1 MIINAAQHTGGRHG
15 AAPDFNPV
23 VSEYSLGYGSGV
35 SPRAAALPPTQR
47 RAAIV
52 AATTALIRERAA
64 VPPTKAIAE
73 AAGVAEGTVFRAFET
88 KDELIAEVI
97 SAAFC
102 PAPLLR
108 ELQSVDGT
116 LPLRER
122 LVDVVSI
129 LQQRLVTVFDLMLG
143 LRMTAPPMDRASD
156 HPACTPQTG
165 HVRTD
170 GTAVPHPAGRAH
182 HRSLSGRGRVAEAVI
197 ALVEADAD
205 LLACSPKELVRYL
218 RLLTFSGSHRHIADG
233 PLLKPET
240 IVDVV
245 LTGVLRRSPATAGRP
260 TGTRGLRRTSPARRK
275 AAP

>member
-1 MIINAAQHTGGRHG
+1 
-15 AAPDFNPV
+15 
-23 VSEYSLGYGSGV
+23 VS
-35 SPRAAALPPTQR
+35 RAAALPPTER

-88 KDELIAEVI
+88 KEELIAEVI

-108 ELQSVDGT
+108 QLQSVDGT

-122 LVDVVSI
+122 LVDVVTI
-129 LQQRLVTVFDLMLG
+129 LQQRLATVFDLMLG
-143 LRMTAPPMDRASD
+143 LRLTAPPMDRASD
-156 HPACTPQTG
+156 HPACTPETG
-165 HVRTD
+165 HVRAD
-170 GTAVPHPAGRAH
+170 GNAVPRPTGRGH
-182 HRSLSGRGRVAEAVI
+182 HRSLSGRGRAAEAMI

-205 LLACSPKELVRYL
+205 LLACPPKDLVRYL
-218 RLLTFSGSHRHIADG
+218 RLLTFSGSHRDIADG
-233 PLLKPET
+233 PLLRPET

-245 LTGVLRRSPATAGRP
+245 LSGVLLRQPAAPRRP
-260 TGTRGLRRTSPARRK
+260 TGTRPARRTSTARTKEAR
-275 AAP
+275 